1 MNFKELTKRI
11 KPIQD
16 LTKNAYEA
24 GFEAGYKAKEKEL
37 LEEAEKDQALLGQ
50 YEAER
55 QESELAEQLKK

>member
-1 MNFKELTKRI
+1 MSLTEFEQFEATQLIKEKEYKR
-11 KPIQD
+11 
-16 LTKNAYEA
+16 

-55 QESELAEQLKK
+55 QEGELAEQLKK